1 MMQSKRIGWLLL
13 LLTWA
18 GVVLACNLPLAPRAQ
33 PLTPPTL
40 PPESAEVGSNSS
52 GVENNVGETNP
63 VPNATATLLP
73 TSSESTDDSLQLA
86 PTVTPR
92 ATPGGTDGN
101 AGGADGP
108 LELTYEV
115 AWELNS
121 ADTAFALA
129 TVTLNATGGDGEYT
143 FFRDDIPTGGSQFV
157 YRWGS
162 CKANPGSFRV
172 DSGDGQ
178 SVKLDYYEESPC
190 P

>member
-13 LLTWA
+13 LLIWA
-18 GVVLACNLPLAPRAQ
+18 GVVLACNLPLAPQAQ
-33 PLTPPTL
+33 PLMPPTL
-40 PPESAEVGSNSS
+40 PPESAEAGNEST
-52 GVENNVGETNP
+52 GVENSVGEANP
-63 VPNATATLLP
+63 TPNATATLLP
-73 TSSESTDDSLQLA
+73 TSGESTEETLVLA

-92 ATPGGTDGN
+92 ATPGGVESS
-101 AGGADGP
+101 AGESGP
-108 LELTYEV
+108 LELEYEIS
-115 AWELNS
+115 WELNS

-162 CKANPGSFRV
+162 CKTNPGSFRV